1 MGLSERFKEK
11 LDTND
16 IFSKKTTNT
25 ESILENQNIKFI
37 SKPMDIE
44 TKKIQPDTKSIS
56 EKIISDSNERLNNES
71 TQSFSALSEDFETR
85 LISKIRKIPYWEE
98 YSIQRQEN
106 MIKSYIDKKL
116 KTLDK
121 LNYTQEEKAEL
132 IQNILALANNR

>member
-56 EKIISDSNERLNNES
+56 EKIISDSKERLNNES
-71 TQSFSALSEDFETR
+71 TQSFSAISEDFETR

>member
-56 EKIISDSNERLNNES
+56 EKIISDSKERLNNES
-71 TQSFSALSEDFETR
+71 TQSFSAISEDFETR

-116 KTLDK
+116 KTIDK

>member
-56 EKIISDSNERLNNES
+56 EKIISDSKERLNNES

-116 KTLDK
+116 KTIDN